1 MANETKKSNEQ
12 DVPTISQELLSR
24 IKISKP
30 LAPDLFS
37 SVAYDVVDSISNK
50 KSESNKNEKE
60 KINSSTQ
67 IRRFFNELVL
77 WQDKVGFDEEQFK
90 QAEPFIQMIR
100 AKVAYAKSRKYVDV
114 NFLEVMN
121 RLIPQIKDTETL
133 NNAKLFFEALI
144 GFKKA
149 FE

>member
-37 SVAYDVVDSISNK
+37 AVAYDVVDSISNK
-50 KSESNKNEKE
+50 KSESNKNKKE

-100 AKVAYAKSRKYVDV
+100 AKVAYAKGRKYVDV